1 MSQPDTE
8 LRIGHLRNL
17 GTALLGSIGQVL
29 GAQSCGPS
37 VTAGFI
43 AEPFALPRD
52 YDRSRPGFLFAL
64 ISPTSIIAPEGNVR
78 LDTTVTVATPPL
90 TITNPFFHTLVPIE
104 ADPVA
109 NRTIEVPLLSPT
121 GDPALPPSSP
131 KASCFATTAS
141 ASSAPASD
149 RRCSRPGPPLFS
161 HQSAR
166 ATTAHPEQCHGAS

>member
-121 GDPALPPSSP
+121 GDPALP
-131 KASCFATTAS
+131 
-141 ASSAPASD
+141 ASSLPSNSWIGLRIARNGPAAED
-149 RRCSRPGPPLFS
+149 TWTGTILLAQGLLLRYNRLCQFCTCL
-161 HQSAR
+161 
-166 ATTAHPEQCHGAS
+166 